1 MINKKFASAVGLG
14 ATAIGAASST
24 MTSATLFDLMKN
36 DKEAQNAYLQETK
49 TIKYRAAAKNIIK
62 KMLSVLDNG
71 DNNKSD
77 LIEKLKN
84 KINKKKNIND
94 ASEKTDVT
102 AMVIADVFDRPN
114 GLLEEKWEKID
125 ENKNFKKKQ
134 EHNNSNEKISLEE
147 YENRFSIIDSC
158 LESISHD
165 KKITNEEFNKL
176 IENDKNFK
184 NLLETKGITE
194 DDLVLNDNSI
204 KNDAIPLK
212 NKEIMIKFM
221 EEYLKSQE
229 KDLINKLYNM
239 NNDIGDIFK
248 IIFDRAEKNSLS
260 EKQVI
265 KFLIENTMVK
275 VGSDFKCFVETNN
288 FKELFEIE
296 KNEKD
301 LLSKY
306 SLVKSC
312 YESISSDKKLT
323 VEQFEKLKSEYGQNL
338 IDFLEENTIK
348 ENELALTKKESRIQE
363 SVLKNNKIL
372 ECVRIKTYV
381 IAYLFDDE
389 SNNLKN
395 VKFNIENDKKII
407 MTNYLKEKEGDA
419 IKGLCETTRIGEY
432 KKRCFLIE
440 YCYDSISKGKTI
452 TVEQFEKLNEEFS
465 IDRVARLI
473 NKGVE
478 GRQLV
483 LDIEEGNVSNSEIL
497 THGDLKNKE
506 KDAIKNF
513 FENTCRGRVIVL
525 NELNYSKG
533 YSNVEEIT
541 GAFLKFLASMQLPG
555 SILVTAAGGAPVT
568 VSGFALS
575 YVVNFA
581 TDMLTKF
588 AFNKRTKNYD
598 GVQPQLG
605 DPVLPKEDIFKS
617 VIENILSC
625 SVSV

>member
-71 DNNKSD
+71 NNDKSD
-77 LIEKLKN
+77 LIEKLKDA
-84 KINKKKNIND
+84 IDPTKNTND
-94 ASEKTDVT
+94 ASEKIDVT
-102 AMVIADVFDRPN
+102 AVVIADVYDRPN

-158 LESISHD
+158 LESISYG
-165 KKITNEEFNKL
+165 KKITKENFDKL
-176 IENDKNFK
+176 IKDKNFSS
-184 NLLETKGITE
+184 LLETKGITE
-194 DDLVLNDNSI
+194 DNLVLNDNSI
-204 KNDAIPLK
+204 NNDIPAEK
-212 NKEIMIKFM
+212 KKIMIEFM
-221 EEYLKSQE
+221 EEYLKNQE
-229 KDLINKLYNM
+229 GNLIDELYNM
-239 NNDIGDIFK
+239 NDDIEDIFK

-275 VGSDFKCFVETNN
+275 VRSDCKCFVETDN

-301 LLSKY
+301 ALSKY
-306 SLVKSC
+306 LLVKSC
-312 YESISSDKKLT
+312 YESISNGKKLT
-323 VEQFEKLKSEYGQNL
+323 VEQFEKLKNEYGINL
-338 IDFLEENTIK
+338 RDFLGKNTIK
-348 ENELALTKKESRIQE
+348 ENDLELTKDESRIQE
-363 SVLKNNKIL
+363 SVLKNNKL
-372 ECVRIKTYV
+372 LGCVGIKNYV
-381 IAYLFDDE
+381 IGFLFDDE

-395 VKFNIENDKKII
+395 VKFNIENDRKDI
-407 MTNYLKEKEGDA
+407 MTKYLKEKEEDA

-432 KKRCFLIE
+432 KKSCFLIE
-440 YCYDSISKGKTI
+440 YCYYSISKGKKI
-452 TVEQFEKLNEEFS
+452 TVGQFEKLNEEFS

-478 GRQLV
+478 GRELV

-513 FENTCRGRVIVL
+513 FENTCSGRVIVL

-541 GAFLKFLASMQLPG
+541 GAFLKFLASNALPG
-555 SILVTAAGGAPVT
+555 SILVTAAGGCFFGIGA
-568 VSGFALS
+568 
-575 YVVNFA
+575 
-581 TDMLTKF
+581 
-588 AFNKRTKNYD
+588 
-598 GVQPQLG
+598 
-605 DPVLPKEDIFKS
+605 
-617 VIENILSC
+617 C
-625 SVSV
+625 SELCSKLCY